1 MNFAVSELTTSTGN
15 LGIGGVTH
23 EYLWTYAEQ
32 PIRIAYETLGQGS
45 PLLLLP
51 AFSTVSTRSE
61 MAGLATQLASQ
72 FQVIALD
79 WPGFGQ
85 SERPALNYSPGLYHQ
100 FLQDFLSTV
109 IQQPIGV
116 IAAGHA
122 AGYAVYWAQQN
133 SQSLS
138 RLVLVAP
145 TWRGP
150 LRVMG
155 VPEAV
160 REGVKQT
167 IWSPLLGQTLYRLNT
182 TPGFLRFMY
191 RQHVFTHP
199 ERLTPEFMAQKHQVT
214 QQPGGRFAPAAF
226 VTGAL
231 DPVRDSVRG
240 DRHER
245 EQMLAWV
252 RSLTVPLLVVTAEQ
266 APPQSQAD
274 MIALSNLPSVE
285 ACSLPGSLGLH
296 EEYATEVAAAI
307 LPFLKASQVAQG

>member
-1 MNFAVSELTTSTGN
+1 MNFTISELTTPMGDG
-15 LGIGGVTH
+15 LGPAAGHLGSGGVTH

-32 PIRIAYETLGQGS
+32 PVRIVYETLGQGS

-51 AFSTVSTRSE
+51 AFSTVSSRSE
-61 MAGLATQLASQ
+61 MAGLAAQLASR

-85 SERPALNYSPGLYHQ
+85 SERPSLNYCPALYHQ
-100 FLQDFLSTV
+100 FLQDFVSTV
-109 IQQPIGV
+109 IQQPTAIL
-116 IAAGHA
+116 AAGHA

-167 IWSPLLGQTLYRLNT
+167 IWSPLLGPTLYRLNT
-182 TPGFLRFMY
+182 SPGFLRFMY

-199 ERLTPEFMAQKHQVT
+199 ERLTPEFMAQKHRVT

-231 DPVRDSVRG
+231 DPVRS
-240 DRHER
+240 R

-252 RSLTVPLLVVTAEQ
+252 RSLTAPLLVVAAEQ
-266 APPQSQAD
+266 APRQSQSD
-274 MIALSNLPSVE
+274 MIALSNLPNVE

-307 LPFLKASQVAQG
+307 LPFLQASQVAQD

>member
-1 MNFAVSELTTSTGN
+1 MSFAVSEATTSTTDC
-15 LGIGGVTH
+15 GIGGVPH
-23 EYLWTYAEQ
+23 EYLWTYAGQ
-32 PIRIAYETLGQGS
+32 SIRIVYETLGQGS

-72 FQVIALD
+72 FQVISLD

-85 SERPALNYSPGLYHQ
+85 SERPALHYDSALYHQ
-100 FLQDFLSTV
+100 FLQDFIAAV
-109 IQQPIGV
+109 IQQPLALL
-116 IAAGHA
+116 AAGHA
-122 AGYAVYWAQQN
+122 AGYAIRLAQQAPQN
-133 SQSLS
+133 LS

-155 VPEAV
+155 IPETV

-167 IWSPLLGQTLYRLNT
+167 IWSPFLGQALYRLNT
-182 TPGFLRFMY
+182 APGFLRFMY
-191 RQHVFTHP
+191 RQHVFTNP
-199 ERLTPEFMAQKHQVT
+199 ERLTPEFMAQKHQIT

-231 DPVRDSVRG
+231 DPVLN
-240 DRHER
+240 R
-245 EQMLAWV
+245 EQMLAWA
-252 RSLTVPLLVVTAEQ
+252 RSLSVPLLVVTAEQ
-266 APPQSQAD
+266 SPPQSRSD
-274 MIALSNLPSVE
+274 MTALSELPNVE

-307 LPFLKASQVAQG
+307 LPFLEAS